1 MFYNTNPKALWG
13 RLHYLINRQKFP
25 LGLVLCNCRQARTT
39 RKVRI
44 PPPGSSR
51 CKDGGRGAAM
61 MGVDIRGGVMLGI
74 NMRREVSTEGCLTV
88 AGSMHRKIRSSGC

>member
-1 MFYNTNPKALWG
+1 MLYNTNPEALWG
-13 RLHYLINRQKFP
+13 RLHYLINRRKFS
-25 LGLVLCNCRQARTT
+25 LGLVLCNCRHVRTT

-51 CKDGGRGAAM
+51 CKDGGRGAVM

-74 NMRREVSTEGCLTV
+74 NMRR
-88 AGSMHRKIRSSGC
+88 